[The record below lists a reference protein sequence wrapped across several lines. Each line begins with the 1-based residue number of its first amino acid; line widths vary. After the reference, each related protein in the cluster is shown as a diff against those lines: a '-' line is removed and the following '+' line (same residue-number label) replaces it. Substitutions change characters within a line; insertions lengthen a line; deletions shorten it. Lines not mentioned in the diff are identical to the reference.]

1 MPMGVEHRPS
11 PAQVMSQ
18 YEWKILD
25 WDPKQT
31 KTYFPLK
38 RGTNGRPYLHHNPK
52 VYELNT
58 SANMKQLL
66 TMVDHNSWSR
76 KSHSGADIDSNIEPS
91 SRNLLSKN
99 SHCVI

>member
-1 MPMGVEHRPS
+1 
-11 PAQVMSQ
+11 MS
-18 YEWKILD
+18 EKFSTGT
-25 WDPKQT
+25 KNHKHT

-38 RGTNGRPYLHHNPK
+38 RGTNGRPFLHPDPE

-58 SANMKQLL
+58 SASMKQLL

-91 SRNLLSKN
+91 SRNL
-99 SHCVI
+99 